1 MKPAQPL
8 LAALVAV
15 MLVTSARPTAGDEQ
29 FPRGLMSAAAPT
41 KSRTCTINVRPVSFG
56 TYDPLAGAA
65 LDAVGQV
72 IYMCGN
78 LGASALAP
86 DNDKKAI
93 RIELETGLAN
103 SFSPRAMYAGAT
115 ERLEY
120 NLYLDATHQTVWGQG
135 AFGTDVYVDSKPPN
149 KTPVIVP
156 IFGRIRSMQDVPVG
170 QYLDSLLAR
179 IVF

>member
-1 MKPAQPL
+1 MRHARSL
-8 LAALVAV
+8 LVAIAAV
-15 MLVTSARPTAGDEQ
+15 MLLSAARPTAGDDQ
-29 FPRGLMSAAAPT
+29 FPRGLMSAAPT
-41 KSRTCTINVRPVSFG
+41 SSKRTCTINVRPVSFG

-78 LGASALAP
+78 LGSSGVP
-86 DNDKKAI
+86 TDSDKKTI

-103 SFSPRAMYAGAT
+103 TFNPRAMYAGT
-115 ERLEY
+115 TDRLEY
-120 NLYLDATHQTVWGQG
+120 NLYLDATHQTIWGQG
-135 AFGTDVYVDSKPPN
+135 AFGTDVYVDPKPPN

-156 IFGRIRSMQDVPVG
+156 IFGRIRSMQDVAVG
-170 QYLDSLLAR
+170 QYVDSLIAR

>member
-1 MKPAQPL
+1 MRPARL
-8 LAALVAV
+8 LVVAIIAL
-15 MLVTSARPTAGDEQ
+15 MLLSGARPTAGGEQ
-29 FPRGLMSAAAPT
+29 FPRGLMSAAPT
-41 KSRTCTINVRPVSFG
+41 GSKRTCTINVRPVSFG

-78 LGASALAP
+78 LGASGTGS
-86 DNDKKAI
+86 DNNNKAI

-103 SFSPRAMYAGAT
+103 SFSPRAMYAGSVD
-115 ERLEY
+115 RLEY

-135 AFGTDVYVDSKPPN
+135 AFGTDVYVDPKPPN

-156 IFGRIRSMQDVPVG
+156 IFGRIRSLQDVAVG